1 MIKRSITILGVVCA
15 LAISA
20 LVAAAPPP
28 APEQTHYTFV
38 SLWAVPRAQW
48 TEFEKAQEQTYPLF
62 ERLVGDGTLIAWG
75 SEAAV
80 VHNESGFTHSDWFVS
95 NTQAGITKTLEALRS
110 SSRTQALANTT
121 KHADLMLHT
130 IAHGGKTARTTSGYL
145 RVAFWQAK
153 PSRGNDVEEFFKKY
167 IQPDLDAGV
176 ADGSVLMYNFDSE
189 QIHTDAP
196 GGYNIAVVYANG
208 DGLDKAA
215 AILAGHAK
223 ENPAAG
229 AGFGSMLETQVH
241 RDSLDRILAFQHK

>member
-20 LVAAAPPP
+20 VVAAAPPP

-48 TEFEKAQEQTYPLF
+48 PEFEKAQEHTYPLF

-153 PSRGNDVEEFFKKY
+153 PSRGNDVEEFFNKY
-167 IQPDLDAGV
+167 IQPDLDAGG

-196 GGYNIAVVYANG
+196 GGYNIAVVYANA
-208 DGLDKAA
+208 DGWDKAA
-215 AILAGHAK
+215 EILSGPAK
-223 ENPAAG
+223 ANPRASRGYRAMQENPPRRHQRVG
-229 AGFGSMLETQVH
+229 T
-241 RDSLDRILAFQHK
+241 